1 MVGINKVEINEEH
14 EGKFKDG
21 IISPLTEKSYVVF
34 CRNKG
39 PDVIMDNIKGYYIPR
54 YNTGENSVPEIVKG
68 VREAI
73 KRMPTLAIIIYHN
86 PNEKKKIIE
95 GLEKEENAKNR
106 DLIGLIRRAKNRISE
121 WFNDKLKKAD
131 LEGARREA

>member
-14 EGKFKDG
+14 EEKFEDG

-34 CRNKG
+34 CRDEG
-39 PDVIMDNIKGYYIPR
+39 PHVILDNIKGYYIPR
-54 YNTGENSVPEIVKG
+54 YNTGENSVSEIV
-68 VREAI
+68 
-73 KRMPTLAIIIYHN
+73 
-86 PNEKKKIIE
+86 E
-95 GLEKEENAKNR
+95 GLDWPYKKSK
-106 DLIGLIRRAKNRISE
+106 KNRISE